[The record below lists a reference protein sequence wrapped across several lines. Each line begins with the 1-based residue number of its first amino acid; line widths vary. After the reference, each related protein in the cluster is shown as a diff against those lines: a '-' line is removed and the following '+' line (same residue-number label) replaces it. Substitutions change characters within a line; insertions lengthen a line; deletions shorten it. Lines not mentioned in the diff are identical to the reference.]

1 MEKTVNVLELV
12 VELASRELKKTFKG
26 TIYREEE
33 DGVSYYTDDAQD
45 AFNELVDEYED
56 IILKI

>member
-1 MEKTVNVLELV
+1 MEKTVNVLELS
-12 VELASRELKKTFKG
+12 VELANRELEKTFEG
-26 TIYREEE
+26 VIYREEE